1 METTDDRACEWL
13 APDGLAVIEAWAR
26 NGVTDADIAHNMG
39 LSKREFV
46 KLKKENIQMQNILKK
61 GKVIA
66 DAKVENAL
74 YKRAIG
80 YRYTE
85 TTTKLDPFGRTIY
98 QTVKECETVPDVNA
112 QAMWLKAR
120 KPEVWAD
127 KRDDNADNRIRFV
140 FDSPPQSVEGV
151 NVNSDISG

>member
-1 METTDDRACEWL
+1 MRCT
-13 APDGLAVIEAWAR
+13 
-26 NGVTDADIAHNMG
+26 
-39 LSKREFV
+39 
-46 KLKKENIQMQNILKK
+46 
-61 GKVIA
+61 
-66 DAKVENAL
+66 
-74 YKRAIG
+74 KRAIG

>member
-26 NGVTDADIAHNMG
+26 NGLTDADIAHNMG

-74 YKRAIG
+74 YKTRHRLQIHRD
-80 YRYTE
+80 Y
-85 TTTKLDPFGRTIY
+85 D
-98 QTVKECETVPDVNA
+98 
-112 QAMWLKAR
+112 QA
-120 KPEVWAD
+120 
-127 KRDDNADNRIRFV
+127 
-140 FDSPPQSVEGV
+140 
-151 NVNSDISG
+151 